1 MQEDAWRH
9 NIKYKDGSISSKQ
22 SRDIRRTSTSLQP
35 GIIPTIT
42 KRRIANKILNIR
54 QIEPIRIENKP
65 EPNKS
70 RTETA
75 IFRIPVNKHK
85 HRL

>member
-22 SRDIRRTSTSLQP
+22 SSDIRRTSASVQP

-42 KRRIANKILNIR
+42 KRSTAGKIINIW
-54 QIEPIRIENKP
+54 QIEPIRIEDKP

-70 RTETA
+70 RLKAT
-75 IFRIPVNKHK
+75 IFRILVHKYK